1 MRPKDQLPTAKSGS
15 HDSTVYEHPA
25 FGQIGASRVSGQA
38 TLYGSDF
45 THQHFV
51 TVTIRRSTLHR
62 DLARDWEMGGDE
74 LIEVAMS
81 EAQWATFVSSM
92 NVGMGT
98 PCTIHHIAGQ
108 GMIPG
113 IPPRQQSDVFKAEV
127 REALDD
133 AVRALDVQ
141 IKKIEGDLGASLSAT
156 KRNAILDGLRL
167 ARRKLCDSLPFI
179 VKQSDEHM
187 EETVEKAKVEVN
199 AYVESTIRRA
209 GLEAID
215 ATKGLLR
222 LGAGGDDA
230 TE

>member
-1 MRPKDQLPTAKSGS
+1 MRLKDELPQAKSGS
-15 HDSTVYEHPA
+15 HDSTEYTHPA
-25 FGQIGASRVSGQA
+25 FGQIGASRVSGQT

-51 TVTIRRSTLHR
+51 TVTIRRSILHR
-62 DLARDWEMGGDE
+62 DLARDWEMGSDE
-74 LIEVAMS
+74 LIEVALS

-92 NVGMGT
+92 NVGMGV
-98 PCTIHHIAGQ
+98 PCTIQHIAGK

-113 IPPRQQSDVFKAEV
+113 IPPRQQSDVFKGEV

-133 AVRALDVQ
+133 AIRALDVQ
-141 IKKIEGDLGASLSAT
+141 MKKIEGELGASLSQT
-156 KRNAILDGLRL
+156 KRAAIIEGI
-167 ARRKLCDSLPFI
+167 RRAKAKLESTIPFI
-179 VKQSDEHM
+179 VKQADEHM
-187 EETVEKAKVEVN
+187 EETIEKAKVEVN

-222 LGAGGDDA
+222 LGAGGANA